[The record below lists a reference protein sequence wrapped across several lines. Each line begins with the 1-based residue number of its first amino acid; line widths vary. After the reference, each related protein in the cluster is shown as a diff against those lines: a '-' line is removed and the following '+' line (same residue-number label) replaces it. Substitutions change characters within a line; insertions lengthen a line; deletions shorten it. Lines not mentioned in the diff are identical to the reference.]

1 MQELNLLHKA
11 PSDVFGKASFLKKH
25 EAIQLKLP
33 DRWKNGRERPLIG
46 WLADREGNTPI
57 PLYSYD
63 AEGHLLTTAPT
74 RAGKGTSQII
84 SNLLSMSA
92 SILVLDV
99 KGENYKL
106 TAGYRA
112 NKLGQTISRFSPYEK
127 HTDHWNPFNTFRMDR
142 SDPMG
147 NADEQEDIDYFCD
160 LIVEANPNTNEPFF
174 ENNARIFVNGLIT
187 WVASVTTLNADIT
200 NNSPEIRSL
209 VRERSMFEV
218 CRLLNLSGKPF
229 LSLLKYMAQS
239 QRPPVQQAA
248 DGMQDIYSGEGK
260 TGKCV
265 LASAREKLKVWSDYR
280 VRQATYRPS
289 SEAGNMEPAPNTLDF
304 KSLRLT
310 QGTTIYL
317 CIPPDAM
324 NKYRPVN
331 RAMIGMA
338 MRELRMNAN
347 AEQKKQSVLF
357 MLDEFPQLGYMQP
370 IEASLLYLA
379 GYSVRFW
386 FFVQDLSQ
394 LRLHYP
400 NSWGTFMANSA
411 THCYFGV
418 NDLDTAKQIS
428 ERIGTTT
435 VESVVNSLNAQKTDG
450 GQESYSTN
458 SSSGSGPGGSTS
470 SSGSST
476 TTGTNWSYAQGA
488 GIQFNP
494 VGRELLKPEELLTLP
509 YEQQVIFMRPLPPV
523 LCNKIDYF
531 HIEELSKS
539 AAIQAPHPVSF
550 D

>member
-1 MQELNLLHKA
+1 
-11 PSDVFGKASFLKKH
+11 
-25 EAIQLKLP
+25 
-33 DRWKNGRERPLIG
+33 
-46 WLADREGNTPI
+46 
-57 PLYSYD
+57 
-63 AEGHLLTTAPT
+63 
-74 RAGKGTSQII
+74 
-84 SNLLSMSA
+84 
-92 SILVLDV
+92 
-99 KGENYKL
+99 
-106 TAGYRA
+106 
-112 NKLGQTISRFSPYEK
+112 
-127 HTDHWNPFNTFRMDR
+127 
-142 SDPMG
+142 
-147 NADEQEDIDYFCD
+147 
-160 LIVEANPNTNEPFF
+160 
-174 ENNARIFVNGLIT
+174 
-187 WVASVTTLNADIT
+187 
-200 NNSPEIRSL
+200 
-209 VRERSMFEV
+209 
-218 CRLLNLSGKPF
+218 
-229 LSLLKYMAQS
+229 
-239 QRPPVQQAA
+239 
-248 DGMQDIYSGEGK
+248 
-260 TGKCV
+260 
-265 LASAREKLKVWSDYR
+265 
-280 VRQATYRPS
+280 
-289 SEAGNMEPAPNTLDF
+289 
-304 KSLRLT
+304 
-310 QGTTIYL
+310 
-317 CIPPDAM
+317 
-324 NKYRPVN
+324 
-331 RAMIGMA
+331 
-338 MRELRMNAN
+338 
-347 AEQKKQSVLF
+347 
-357 MLDEFPQLGYMQP
+357 MQP

-379 GYSVRFW
+379 CYSVRFW

-531 HIEELSKS
+531 LIEELSKS